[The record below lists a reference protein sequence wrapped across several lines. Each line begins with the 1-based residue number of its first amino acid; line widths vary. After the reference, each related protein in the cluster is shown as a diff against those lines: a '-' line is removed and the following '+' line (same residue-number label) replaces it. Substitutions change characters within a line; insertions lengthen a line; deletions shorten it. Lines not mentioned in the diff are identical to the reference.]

1 MKQLQSK
8 QPGRKYLALAFLL
21 PFLGYSLVML
31 VSQYSPFGSSSILYS
46 DMYHQYYPFLWNFV
60 GSFDPVDPLV
70 YNWHLGLGVDYLALI
85 AYYVASPLN
94 LLSVLVPEGMLL
106 GFFSMLVPVKLG
118 LSGLFFAIFL
128 DRIFSPAGLVPD
140 SVFLQLCSVRLGA
153 GVSVE
158 HYVAGY
164 LCFAPIGDPGHALSP
179 AAASVF
185 SVYHYS
191 ISFHSQQLLH
201 WAVHM
206 YFRCPVLF
214 SYEICYG
221 KGFRRFW
228 GDLGVMLLFSLLA
241 IALTA
246 FLEWPAY
253 VALGTTNSSVN
264 QFPTTFSLNIAHE
277 ASWMG
282 LLDAMRQVAGNTA
295 GGLEPTFKEGLPNLY
310 CGILPLLL
318 VIQLF
323 ASKEIKLREKLCC
336 LGMLLFFMLS
346 FIIRQLDYIWHGFH
360 FTNMIPYRFSFL
372 FSFVVL
378 VMAYRSYGVSKRP
391 QWRIILSMIV
401 FLGLA
406 ACSDSRQDPVFLA
419 FNLGFC
425 AIYGGLLLSEKRPK
439 QVVIEEEDGPSVQI
453 IP

>member
-31 VSQYSPFGSSSILYS
+31 VSRYSPFGSSSILYS
-46 DMYHQYYPFLWNFV
+46 DMYHQYYPFFV
-60 GSFDPVDPLV
+60 EFRRVLRSGGSLV

-128 DRIFSPAGLVPD
+128 DRIFHRRDWSLTLFSCSYALCAWALGYQWNIMWLDTFALLPLVILGMLCLLQRRRFFLYTITLFLSIASNYYIGL
-140 SVFLQLCSVRLGA
+140 FTCIF
-153 GVSVE
+153 
-158 HYVAGY
+158 VA
-164 LCFAPIGDPGHALSP
+164 LCF
-179 AAASVF
+179 
-185 SVYHYS
+185 
-191 ISFHSQQLLH
+191 
-201 WAVHM
+201 
-206 YFRCPVLF
+206 F

-295 GGLEPTFKEGLPNLY
+295 GGWSPPSKKGYPTCTAASYRCFWSYSSSLQRRSNSGRNCAALVCY
-310 CGILPLLL
+310 C
-318 VIQLF
+318 
-323 ASKEIKLREKLCC
+323 SLC
-336 LGMLLFFMLS
+336 
-346 FIIRQLDYIWHGFH
+346 
-360 FTNMIPYRFSFL
+360 
-372 FSFVVL
+372 
-378 VMAYRSYGVSKRP
+378 
-391 QWRIILSMIV
+391 
-401 FLGLA
+401 
-406 ACSDSRQDPVFLA
+406 
-419 FNLGFC
+419 
-425 AIYGGLLLSEKRPK
+425 
-439 QVVIEEEDGPSVQI
+439 
-453 IP
+453 